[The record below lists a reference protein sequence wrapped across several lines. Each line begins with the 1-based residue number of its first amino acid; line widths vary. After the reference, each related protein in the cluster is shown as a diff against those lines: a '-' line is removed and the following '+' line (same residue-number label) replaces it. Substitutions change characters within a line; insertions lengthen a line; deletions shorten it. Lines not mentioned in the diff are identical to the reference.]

1 MARPARHQ
9 NGAYTRYED
18 LPPPSPEDKEL
29 FIARLLK
36 TYTQIN
42 ERSAAQRR
50 AKLLSWA
57 DWAPK

>member
-1 MARPARHQ
+1 MARQ
-9 NGAYTRYED
+9 SKTQDETYTRYED
-18 LPPPSPEDKEL
+18 LPPPSPEDKERI
-29 FIARLLK
+29 IARLLK

-42 ERSAAQRR
+42 DRAEAQRR